1 MKYGFDVMEVHSAH
15 RPSSRK
21 PGWVAHMGAGNE

>member
-1 MKYGFDVMEVHSAH
+1 MKYGLDVVEVHSAH

-21 PGWVAHMGAGNE
+21 PGWAAHAGAADE